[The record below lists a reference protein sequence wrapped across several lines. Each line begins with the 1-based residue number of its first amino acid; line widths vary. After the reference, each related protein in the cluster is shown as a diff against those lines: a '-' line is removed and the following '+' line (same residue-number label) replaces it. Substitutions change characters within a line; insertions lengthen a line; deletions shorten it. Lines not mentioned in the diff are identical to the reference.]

1 MNTELRNNHKNNL
14 IKYFL
19 KVMNS
24 AVFGKTMEN
33 VTKITD
39 IKLITS
45 KQE

>member
-1 MNTELRNNHKNNL
+1 MNTVLRNNHKNDFK
-14 IKYFL
+14 KYFF
-19 KVMNS
+19 KVMNN

-33 VTKITD
+33 VANITD